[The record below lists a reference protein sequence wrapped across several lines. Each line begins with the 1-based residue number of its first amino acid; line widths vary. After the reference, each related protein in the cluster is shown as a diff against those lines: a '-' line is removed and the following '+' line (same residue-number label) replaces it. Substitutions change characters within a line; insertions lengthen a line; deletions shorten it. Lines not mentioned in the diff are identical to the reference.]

1 MQNAFP
7 DIACD
12 KIDLVAYKAQLEKKI
27 QAINKNTK
35 AVEDY
40 KAGKQ
45 NSLQFL
51 AGQIM
56 KETRGTAKPETVIEM
71 LKKIL

>member
-1 MQNAFP
+1 MVQE
-7 DIACD
+7 I
-12 KIDLVAYKAQLEKKI
+12 IS
-27 QAINKNTK
+27 KNSK

-51 AGQIM
+51 TGQVMAI
-56 KETRGTAKPETVIEM
+56 TRGTAKPETVLEI
-71 LKKIL
+71 LKKLL